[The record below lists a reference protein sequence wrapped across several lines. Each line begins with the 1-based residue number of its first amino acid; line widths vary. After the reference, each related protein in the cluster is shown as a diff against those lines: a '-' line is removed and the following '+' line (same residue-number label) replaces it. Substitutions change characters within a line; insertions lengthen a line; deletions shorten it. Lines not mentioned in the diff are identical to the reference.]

1 MSDLEPIVQLRPR
14 ANRDA
19 PNRYETRS
27 FANSPMPST
36 VSFDRKELHLI
47 LSIYGEKVAQG
58 EWRDYAMD
66 FNAHTATFSVFRRT
80 SEVPLYRI
88 VKDPALAR
96 KQGGYAVIAQG
107 GFILK
112 RGHDLAQV
120 LKALLRRPKLS
131 TV

>member
-1 MSDLEPIVQLRPR
+1 MSDLEPIVPFRPR
-14 ANRDA
+14 ETGSGSE
-19 PNRYETRS
+19 PYEARNWS
-27 FANSPMPST
+27 GPAIPQ
-36 VSFDRKELHLI
+36 VAFDRRELNLI
-47 LSIYGEKVAQG
+47 LSVYGEKVAQG
-58 EWRDYAMD
+58 EWRDYAID
-66 FNAHTATFSVFRRT
+66 IGRDTATFSVFRRS

-96 KQGGYAVIAQG
+96 RQGVYAVIAHG

-120 LKALLRRPKLS
+120 LKALFKRPKLA